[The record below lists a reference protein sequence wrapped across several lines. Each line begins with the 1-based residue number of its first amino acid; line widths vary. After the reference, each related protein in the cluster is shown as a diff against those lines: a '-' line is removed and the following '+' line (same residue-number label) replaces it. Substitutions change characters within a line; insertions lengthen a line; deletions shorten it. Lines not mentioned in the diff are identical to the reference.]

1 MTTETIYG
9 YKIED
14 LILFAQA
21 CRNQGVTENDLKDF
35 ATNCEYAYKTIKD
48 EMDRL
53 WRVSLQDMSIW

>member
-1 MTTETIYG
+1 MTAETIYG

-21 CRNQGVTENDLKDF
+21 CKKQGITENDLKDF

-53 WRVSLQDMSIW
+53 WRISLQDMSNW

>member
-1 MTTETIYG
+1 MTAETIYG

-21 CRNQGVTENDLKDF
+21 CRNQGITENDLKDF
-35 ATNCEYAYKTIKD
+35 ATNCEFAYKTIKD

-53 WRVSLQDMSIW
+53 WRVSLQDMSNW

>member
-1 MTTETIYG
+1 MTAETIYG

-21 CRNQGVTENDLKDF
+21 CRNQGITENDLKDF
-35 ATNCEYAYKTIKD
+35 ATNCEFAYKTIKD

-53 WRVSLQDMSIW
+53 WRVSLHDRTIW

>member
-1 MTTETIYG
+1 MTAETIYG

-21 CRNQGVTENDLKDF
+21 CKKQGITENDLKYF
-35 ATNCEYAYKTIKD
+35 ATNCEFAYKTIKD

-53 WRVSLQDMSIW
+53 WRVSLQDMSNW

>member
-1 MTTETIYG
+1 MTAETIYG

-21 CRNQGVTENDLKDF
+21 CRNQGITENDLKDF
-35 ATNCEYAYKTIKD
+35 ATNCEYAYKTIRD

-53 WRVSLQDMSIW
+53 WRVSLQDMPNW

>member
-1 MTTETIYG
+1 MTAETIYG

-21 CRNQGVTENDLKDF
+21 CRNQGITENDLKDF
-35 ATNCEYAYKTIKD
+35 ATNCEFAYKTIKD

-53 WRVSLQDMSIW
+53 WRVSLQDMSN

>member
-1 MTTETIYG
+1 MTAETIYG

-21 CRNQGVTENDLKDF
+21 CRNQGITENDLKDF

-53 WRVSLQDMSIW
+53 WRTSLQDMSIW

>member
-1 MTTETIYG
+1 MTVETIYG

-21 CRNQGVTENDLKDF
+21 CRNQGITENDLKDF
-35 ATNCEYAYKTIKD
+35 ATNCEFAYKTIID

-53 WRVSLQDMSIW
+53 WRVSLQDMYIW

>member
-1 MTTETIYG
+1 MTAETIYG

-21 CRNQGVTENDLKDF
+21 CRNQGITENDLKDF

-53 WRVSLQDMSIW
+53 WRVSLQDMSN

>member
-1 MTTETIYG
+1 MTAETIYG

-21 CRNQGVTENDLKDF
+21 CRNQGITENDLKDF

-53 WRVSLQDMSIW
+53 WRVSLQDMSNW

>member
-1 MTTETIYG
+1 MTVETIYG

-21 CRNQGVTENDLKDF
+21 CKKQGITENDLKDF

-53 WRVSLQDMSIW
+53 WRVSLQDMSNW

>member
-1 MTTETIYG
+1 MTVETIYG

-21 CRNQGVTENDLKDF
+21 CRNQGITENDLKYF
-35 ATNCEYAYKTIKD
+35 ATNCEFAYKTIKD

-53 WRVSLQDMSIW
+53 WRVSLQDMSS